1 MTTPT
6 TAVPPA
12 PPKNELALR
21 IVTAIILATA
31 SFYALWSGL
40 YPFAG
45 LVVCFTLLGSYEFN
59 RFGELKGFRPGKR
72 ILVAVCLA
80 LNVVSVFYDEAAVN
94 RTLLLG
100 FLFAF
105 VVMLL
110 RPVRRVTVLADTA
123 ITVLGIVYVGWF
135 FSFLIQLRKLP
146 EGAALITL
154 LIIGTTFT
162 DMGGYFI
169 GKRFGR
175 RKLYERI
182 SPKKTVEGALGGVL
196 TAMIGCTALGFYL
209 GLPLIHCPVVA
220 VIVAVVGSF
229 GDLFESCLKRD
240 VGVKDSG
247 QAIVGHGGALDRFD
261 SLAFAAPI
269 FYLYSITFIL

>member
-6 TAVPPA
+6 TGGQPT
-12 PPKNELALR
+12 PPKNELAVR
-21 IVTAIILATA
+21 IVTAVVLATA

-40 YPFAG
+40 YPFVG
-45 LVVCFTLLGSYEFN
+45 LVFCFTLLGAYEFN

-72 ILVAVCLA
+72 VLVSVCLA
-80 LNVVSVFYDEAAVN
+80 LNLVSAFGDEAALS
-94 RTLLLG
+94 RTLVLG

-110 RPVRRVTVLADTA
+110 RPGRRVSVLADTA
-123 ITVLGIVYVGWF
+123 MTALGIVYVGWF
-135 FSFLIQLRKLP
+135 FSFLILLRKLP

-169 GKRFGR
+169 GKAFGR
-175 RKLYERI
+175 RKLYERV
-182 SPKKTVEGALGGVL
+182 SPKKTVEGALGGMF
-196 TAMIGCTALGFYL
+196 TAIIGCTIIGSYL
-209 GLPLIHCPVVA
+209 GLPILHCPVVA
-220 VIVAVVGSF
+220 IIVAVVGQF

-247 QAIVGHGGALDRFD
+247 QAIIGHGGALDRFD